1 MVAVLLSRWALHGCA
16 TESWVVKLWNMGPD
30 WRKWVLDCYLCSQ
43 LFLCLLPASC
53 LPTFLCHVI
62 PLNCFS
68 FSMAHSKG
76 NQGWEDWNL
85 SDLES
90 NLSSFGLVT
99 FYWCQQTLDKGNLGR
114 KFFFSWYQRVQSIVR
129 LVPCA
134 WEGYHSSK
142 NVGGSPEWNR
152 KWPEITCTPMFT
164 PKRPT
169 IPEQCHHLGPRI
181 HIMTL

>member
-1 MVAVLLSRWALHGCA
+1 MGLTWMCYWELGSQTMEYGAWLEEVGLGLLSLLS
-16 TESWVVKLWNMGPD
+16 TLP
-30 WRKWVLDCYLCSQ
+30 
-43 LFLCLLPASC
+43 LPAPCFC